1 MKKCP
6 FCAEDIQD
14 AAIKCK
20 HCGEFLDGCV
30 RPPPVPP
37 PAPASVPAEQ
47 RLPWYYRTSFIVL
60 MLASV
65 FAFALPLIWFH
76 PRMKLVW
83 KVVISAVMIVVTWLL
98 FKLFMQS
105 LHMIMELYGM
115 LGRM

>member
-6 FCAEDIQD
+6 FCAEEIQD

-20 HCGEFLDGCV
+20 HCGEFLDGFV
-30 RPPPVPP
+30 RPPPVPAA
-37 PAPASVPAEQ
+37 APDEQ

-60 MLASV
+60 MLGSV

-83 KVVISAVMIVVTWLL
+83 KVVISAVMIVVTWVL
-98 FKLFMQS
+98 FKLFMLS